1 LIFPIYACFTAVS
14 ELLCRFSQIN
24 FLLFLILIST
34 QVPLWK
40 LLWEFTKI
48 LRFFEI
54 PFYAEV
60 LCARVFAQGASG
72 SKIRQKYVFF
82 ETFLLRT
89 FTNTE
94 NVLYYISTQQG
105 RVLTTEGGSTAR
117 EHPRRIIRL
126 VLRNA
131 NMRKRVKAS

>member
-1 LIFPIYACFTAVS
+1 M
-14 ELLCRFSQIN
+14 
-24 FLLFLILIST
+24 ST
-34 QVPLWK
+34 FFAFVIV
-40 LLWEFTKI
+40 KI

-94 NVLYYISTQQG
+94 NVLYYISTQ
-105 RVLTTEGGSTAR
+105 
-117 EHPRRIIRL
+117 
-126 VLRNA
+126 
-131 NMRKRVKAS
+131 